1 MIVRNIKWDHHRN
14 GIGGDGFDIAYFE
27 YSEDGGDWLRMVA
40 VVFGFDS
47 DKPDNFCP
55 KTAVLDIDQLNKE
68 VIEFGY
74 PPYGNSW
81 RGDNFFQELQPSLAK
96 TYIDQYGK
104 Y

>member
-47 DKPDNFCP
+47 D
-55 KTAVLDIDQLNKE
+55 
-68 VIEFGY
+68 
-74 PPYGNSW
+74 
-81 RGDNFFQELQPSLAK
+81 
-96 TYIDQYGK
+96 
-104 Y
+104 